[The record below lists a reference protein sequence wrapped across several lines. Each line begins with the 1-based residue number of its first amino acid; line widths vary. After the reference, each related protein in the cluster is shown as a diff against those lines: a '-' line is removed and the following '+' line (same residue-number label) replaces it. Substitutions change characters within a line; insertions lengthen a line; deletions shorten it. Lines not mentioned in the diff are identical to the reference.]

1 LEKTIINFKG
11 DRLNFGVAVERF
23 KSMNPKSQLALLYID
38 DDVALEQR
46 ALDTATGSRGI
57 VKNYI
62 I

>member
-1 LEKTIINFKG
+1 
-11 DRLNFGVAVERF
+11 
-23 KSMNPKSQLALLYID
+23 MNPKSQLALLYID